1 MKANGFEITIEP
13 EKLLKTTDIQYY
25 VWEVKILYRAQ
36 DVFNTQSRTVCGQI
50 CGRDFREDAE
60 KYIRAIVEALGWKV
74 EG

>member
-50 CGRDFREDAE
+50 CGRD
-60 KYIRAIVEALGWKV
+60 
-74 EG
+74 